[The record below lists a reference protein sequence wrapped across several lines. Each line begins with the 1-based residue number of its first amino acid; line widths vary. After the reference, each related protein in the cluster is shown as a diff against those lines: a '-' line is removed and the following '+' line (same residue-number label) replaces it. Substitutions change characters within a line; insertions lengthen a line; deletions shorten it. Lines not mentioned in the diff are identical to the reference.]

1 MALHSSKYSNRQQL
15 RDRIVEVS
23 MEQFSSNGIKNV
35 TMDNIS
41 SLLGISKRTL
51 YEIFPDKETLLVC
64 CMELS
69 EIKAQEYLKIVLE
82 SSKNVMEMVLHVYQ
96 HTITRFQSL
105 NPSFLQEIT
114 KYPKAYQLYLDNR
127 EASSERAYQFFQDG
141 VNQGLFRSD
150 VNFVIVRAL
159 IRGQFN
165 LLLHSDIYRSYSFLE
180 VLEAIIF
187 TFLRG
192 ICTDKGA
199 QILDDFI
206 KERRN
211 ARKE

>member
-1 MALHSSKYSNRQQL
+1 
-15 RDRIVEVS
+15 
-23 MEQFSSNGIKNV
+23 MEQFSSKGIKNV

-206 KERRN
+206 EERRN

>member
-114 KYPKAYQLYLDNR
+114 KYPKAYQLYLENR

-150 VNFVIVRAL
+150 VNFLIVRAL

-206 KERRN
+206 EERRN

>member
-1 MALHSSKYSNRQQL
+1 VALHSSKYSNRQEL

-23 MEQFSSNGIKNV
+23 MEQFSSKGIKNV

-69 EIKAQEYLKIVLE
+69 EIKAQEYLKTVLE

-114 KYPKAYQLYLDNR
+114 KYPKAYQLYLENR

-206 KERRN
+206 EERRN

>member
-23 MEQFSSNGIKNV
+23 MEQFSSKGIKNV

-69 EIKAQEYLKIVLE
+69 EIKAQEYLKTVLE

>member
-1 MALHSSKYSNRQQL
+1 MALHSSKYSNRQEL

-23 MEQFSSNGIKNV
+23 MEQFSSKGIKNV

-206 KERRN
+206 EERRN

>member
-1 MALHSSKYSNRQQL
+1 
-15 RDRIVEVS
+15 
-23 MEQFSSNGIKNV
+23 MEQFSSKGIKNV

-69 EIKAQEYLKIVLE
+69 EIKAQEYLKTVLE

-114 KYPKAYQLYLDNR
+114 KYPKAYQLYLENR

-141 VNQGLFRSD
+141 VNQRLFRSD
-150 VNFVIVRAL
+150 VNFTAANDTACVMPCILIWEKRHHRAL
-159 IRGQFN
+159 FPVDVPFFRIIAAGSIACAGIFPKIPDSRLSVKSSQ
-165 LLLHSDIYRSYSFLE
+165 SDYRSE
-180 VLEAIIF
+180 
-187 TFLRG
+187 
-192 ICTDKGA
+192 
-199 QILDDFI
+199 FI
-206 KERRN
+206 SVRQLSRTISS
-211 ARKE
+211 

>member
-1 MALHSSKYSNRQQL
+1 MALHSSKYSNRQEL
-15 RDRIVEVS
+15 RNRIVEVS
-23 MEQFSSNGIKNV
+23 MEQFSSKGIKNV

-64 CMELS
+64 GMELS
-69 EIKAQEYLKIVLE
+69 EIKAQEYLKTVLE

-96 HTITRFQSL
+96 NTITRFQSL
-105 NPSFLQEIT
+105 NPSFLQEIS

-127 EASSERAYQFFQDG
+127 EASSERAYQFFQEG
-141 VNQGLFRSD
+141 VSQGLFRSD

-192 ICTDKGA
+192 ICTEKGA
-199 QILDDFI
+199 RILDDFI
-206 KERRN
+206 EERRN